1 MATWAEQETALS
13 MLQHLLLGT
22 ELHLYQPS
30 EYCMIYWWAACLP
43 ACLLLLAGPAA
54 AAGLQRA
61 GWGPCCAAPLL
72 HQARAAPAQA
82 APRHSPWADGF

>member
-30 EYCMIYWWAACLP
+30 EYCMVYWWVVGQGIGTQLRRRRCRWLVFS
-43 ACLLLLAGPAA
+43 CCMLLRWARTALGMHTL
-54 AAGLQRA
+54 LQR
-61 GWGPCCAAPLL
+61 P
-72 HQARAAPAQA
+72 QASDALAELAVR
-82 APRHSPWADGF
+82 